1 MKGNFMK
8 GNLNKIATIKET
20 IQQWLSNPDNQQLLL
35 RILAV
40 SIIAWTTLYGI
51 PELFISLYE
60 TYLGNFILLLLIL
73 IISINNYKVG
83 IIVFM
88 VLFIIHRVI
97 YLSVYK
103 EQQKQEEQKQGQE
116 EQKKQQQ
123 GQKIQEG
130 FTWSRDEVQDFL
142 QLQSTVNPQIIY
154 DVNTLKTYTS
164 SEEMD
169 SYMENQVW
177 PWSDDTQEIYQ
188 ELLDKNP
195 IVRVY
200 KTDGLNTAQKIYP
213 EAAIQYIMKNQIE
226 TLKNNNNHYH
236 KYHHKHHYNHHNY
249 HNQHNH
255 HYNHHHNNKTRHNH
269 HNYHNQHNHHHNN
282 KHHSHNQNK
291 KQLPSG
297 WGKFGYTSGLIS

>member
-1 MKGNFMK
+1 MKGNSMK
-8 GNLNKIATIKET
+8 GNLNKIVTIKET

-73 IISINNYKVG
+73 IVSINNYKLG
-83 IIVFM
+83 FIVFM

-103 EQQKQEEQKQGQE
+103 EQT
-116 EQKKQQQ
+116 KQQQ
-123 GQKIQEG
+123 GQQQGQQQTQKIQEG
-130 FTWSRDEVQDFL
+130 FTWSHDEVEDFL

-154 DVNTLKTYTS
+154 DVNQLKTYTS
-164 SEEMD
+164 SDEMD
-169 SYMENQVW
+169 TYMKNQVW
-177 PWSDDTQEIYQ
+177 PWSDDTQELYQ

-195 IVRVY
+195 NVRIY

-213 EAAIQYIMKNQIE
+213 EGAIQYIMKNQIDAAN
-226 TLKNNNNHYH
+226 KH
-236 KYHHKHHYNHHNY
+236 KKKHH
-249 HNQHNH
+249 
-255 HYNHHHNNKTRHNH
+255 
-269 HNYHNQHNHHHNN
+269 N
-282 KHHSHNQNK
+282 KHHNQNK